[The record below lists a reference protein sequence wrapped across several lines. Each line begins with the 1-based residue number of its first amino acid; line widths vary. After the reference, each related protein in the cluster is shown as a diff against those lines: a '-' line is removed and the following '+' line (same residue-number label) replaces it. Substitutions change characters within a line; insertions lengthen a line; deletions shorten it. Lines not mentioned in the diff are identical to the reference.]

1 MRNLKLSIAYT
12 SLLVLLTACGGGGS
26 SSTQGNHNDTITKS
40 LTKDNS
46 NLAPLINGVPS
57 AIITTGSSYQFMPE
71 SSDPEN
77 ANLTFQI
84 TNKPLWLSFNP
95 ATGELSGTPASSDV
109 GLFSDILVTVS
120 DGVHVS
126 SLPPFSITVEEK
138 SLLPLQI
145 SGSPPLIAQE
155 NRAYSFTPVA
165 TNNGRNSLL
174 FSVLNRPSWL
184 TFDSATG
191 RLSGTPA
198 ESDVGTYS
206 DIQLF
211 VNDGV
216 SEASLASFNIT
227 VTSTSAT
234 LSWVPPSTRVDNSV
248 ITLSELGGF
257 KIYSGRDATN
267 LSLLV
272 DIADPT
278 VNEYKI
284 DGLATGT
291 HFFAMTVYDQF
302 MVESDF
308 SSIASKTIY

>member
-1 MRNLKLSIAYT
+1 MRNLKLSIIYT
-12 SLLVLLTACGGGGS
+12 SLLVLLSACGGGGS
-26 SSTQGNHNDTITKS
+26 NSTENDHNDNISKG
-40 LTKDNS
+40 LTQDNS

-57 AIITTGSSYQFMPE
+57 AIITTGSTYQFMPE

-77 ANLTFQI
+77 ANLTFEI
-84 TNKPLWLSFNP
+84 TNKPLWLNFNP

-109 GLFSDILVTVS
+109 GLFSDILVTVT

-138 SLLPLQI
+138 SLSPLQI
-145 SGSPPLIAQE
+145 SGSPPLAVQE
-155 NRAYSFTPVA
+155 NSAYSFTPA
-165 TNNGRNSLL
+165 TTNNGANSLL
-174 FSVLNRPSWL
+174 FSILNRPSWL
-184 TFDSATG
+184 AFDSATG

-198 ESDVGTYS
+198 ESDVGTYR
-206 DIQLF
+206 DIQIF

-216 SEASLASFNIT
+216 DEASLERFNIT
-227 VTSTSAT
+227 VTSTSAI
-234 LSWVPPSTRVDNSV
+234 LSWVAPSTRVDNSV

-257 KIYSGRDATN
+257 KIYSGRDATD

-278 VNEYKI
+278 VNEYKV

-302 MVESDF
+302 MVESGF